1 VPKPLLPVA
10 GVPMVERLLRQVL
23 ASGITTVTVITG
35 WLGERVEAHLG
46 SLDDLPPGARISFV
60 RESSPLGTVGALTR
74 VHAPAER
81 VLFAFADLVTELDF
95 GRLLDQHERSGADL
109 TLASHPE
116 MHRLSLGEI
125 LSDGH
130 TVTGYLEK
138 PEKEFTI
145 CSGIAV
151 LEPRVVE
158 VAAGRSGLYGLPDLV
173 AAALASDCR
182 VMHWPHGAFWRDVN
196 SLEALLEANQR
207 CGVEMPHAREET
219 IGEVLVTPGHSVGGR
234 TFPAAVTPA
243 C

>member
-1 VPKPLLPVA
+1 
-10 GVPMVERLLRQVL
+10 MVERLLRQML

-46 SLDDLPPGARISFV
+46 SLDDLPPGVRISFV

-74 VHAPAER
+74 VRAPGER

-95 GRLLDQHERSGADL
+95 SRLLDWHERSGADL

-138 PEKEFTI
+138 PKKEFTI

-151 LEPRVVE
+151 LEPRVVKL
-158 VAAGRSGLYGLPDLV
+158 AAGMSGLYGLPDLV
-173 AAALASDCR
+173 AAALVSDCR
-182 VMHWPHGAFWRDVN
+182 VLHWPHGAFWRDVN
-196 SLEALLEANQR
+196 SPEALFEVNER
-207 CGVEMPHAREET
+207 CGAEVPHA
-219 IGEVLVTPGHSVGGR
+219 VLATPGRSVDGR
-234 TFPAAVTPA
+234 ALPAAVTPA